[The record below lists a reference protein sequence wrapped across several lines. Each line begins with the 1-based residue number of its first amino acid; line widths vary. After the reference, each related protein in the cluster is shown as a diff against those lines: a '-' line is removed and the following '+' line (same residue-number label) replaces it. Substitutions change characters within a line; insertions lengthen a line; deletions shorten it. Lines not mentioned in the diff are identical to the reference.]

1 MKKGTS
7 EEERLKEENQIFE
20 DKEYVRKT
28 KLQLEYETYKV
39 LPTWKKEFVK
49 LKKTTNEVSRNL
61 LVVFSLSTLKKAMG
75 LLPIEN
81 YKDNLDSFCK
91 LYIHLMRSSDN
102 RVVLN
107 TLHVLG
113 KSIRLSLPS
122 IKFYCRKIINN
133 LFILFTTTSDNEFLN
148 SLFKC
153 TSEMV
158 RYMKSELSEFHITK
172 LVEIIKANLEH
183 YQIQA
188 NVYGC
193 LKTIIENK
201 IISPHIYDL
210 VDIVADKLITS
221 VNNGIR
227 ATCSQIFI
235 SFLIEYPL
243 EEKRVEQH
251 IHHLIKNL
259 TYPHKDGRIS
269 IIEVIEKLITLF
281 PIEVLD
287 KYAFII
293 FLSLIL
299 RTVND
304 NDKDCK
310 QKANTTLKLLLEHV
324 SSSKRDNI
332 IKTVL
337 SWDYNIQPEF
347 DESLQDEFK
356 ATSHA
361 SMMKRV
367 TFLLIGLIISIEGE
381 YFAGKYFQRTFE
393 VCSAEVE
400 QQAEKLRT
408 LYTVNVET
416 QERLKEEEDQI
427 DGVVKEMSG
436 FLKEISLISEK
447 DIQGTFKR
455 QKITEEVSK
464 EE

>member
-1 MKKGTS
+1 
-7 EEERLKEENQIFE
+7 
-20 DKEYVRKT
+20 
-28 KLQLEYETYKV
+28 
-39 LPTWKKEFVK
+39 
-49 LKKTTNEVSRNL
+49 
-61 LVVFSLSTLKKAMG
+61 
-75 LLPIEN
+75 
-81 YKDNLDSFCK
+81 
-91 LYIHLMRSSDN
+91 MRSSDN

-133 LFILFTTTSDNEFLN
+133 LFILFTTTADSEFLN

-158 RYMKSELSEFHITK
+158 KYMKNELSEYHITK

-201 IISPHIYDL
+201 VISPHIYDL
-210 VDIVADKLITS
+210 VDIIADKMITS

-227 ATCSQIFI
+227 GTCAQIFI
-235 SFLIEYPL
+235 SFLIEYPM

-269 IIEVIEKLITLF
+269 IIEVIDKLVTLL

-304 NDKDCK
+304 SDKDCK
-310 QKANTTLKLLLEHV
+310 QKANATLKSLLEHV

-337 SWDYNIQPEF
+337 SWDYNIQP
-347 DESLQDEFK
+347 DVGQSLQDDFQE
-356 ATSHA
+356 TSRA

-381 YFAGKYFQRTFE
+381 YFASKYFLRTFE
-393 VCSAEVE
+393 VCSDEIAE
-400 QQAEKLRT
+400 QADKLRT
-408 LYTVNVET
+408 LYTVNVEQ
-416 QERLKEEEDQI
+416 QERLKEEESQI